1 MQRGSTGRH
10 AAAPHEDSG
19 RQSAQRHPRE
29 RSRNPPGGCRAH
41 PHEGRAAT
49 CDAKPGTLTQS
60 TTTREPDSVHH
71 LAPGGGEPE
80 TMGGKR
86 TVWSADG
93 CHLPPT
99 ISRAQ
104 HPPLYLL
111 SLLRQPTK
119 LLNEA
124 NSTSRR
130 RLRELALGRVGR
142 TRRSGSRNTR
152 RRALRGPDQT
162 PRHRSS
168 RALNVARIL
177 NTAE

>member
-1 MQRGSTGRH
+1 M
-10 AAAPHEDSG
+10 
-19 RQSAQRHPRE
+19 HPDRPLY
-29 RSRNPPGGCRAH
+29 RARNPP
-41 PHEGRAAT
+41 
-49 CDAKPGTLTQS
+49 
-60 TTTREPDSVHH
+60 
-71 LAPGGGEPE
+71 
-80 TMGGKR
+80 
-86 TVWSADG
+86 
-93 CHLPPT
+93 
-99 ISRAQ
+99 
-104 HPPLYLL
+104 PLHFL

-152 RRALRGPDQT
+152 RRALSGGPDQT